1 MECLIVAITC
11 ACGLQPGQQVNF
23 MTAEPGSETADRLCR
38 LAAMTL

>member
-1 MECLIVAITC
+1 LRVPDA
-11 ACGLQPGQQVNF
+11 PGQQVDF